1 MVDKHRMFK
10 MDSSEPLVKEARDA
24 GLRYSSDENPG
35 FTRKLQ
41 GNHFVFFRAN
51 GSRIRDEATIARIRK
66 LAIPPAYKDVWICPD
81 ERGHLQATGRDA
93 RGRKQYRY
101 HPFWRQQRDETK
113 FQHMLKFAKALPKI
127 RRRVQ
132 RDLRLPGSPRDKIL
146 ATVVRL
152 LETTVIRVGNDEY
165 ARDNH
170 SYGLTTLRNRHVEA
184 KRGGDITFTFRG
196 KSGKHHEIEL
206 HDPRLAKIILRCQEM
221 PGQELFSYLEDG
233 ATKDVSSQDVNDYLR
248 EITGSDFTAKDF
260 RTWIG
265 TVLAA
270 TAFREFAGVTSERHA
285 RRNANVVIES
295 VAKILGNTPA
305 VCRKAYVH
313 PEIIQSY
320 FEGTTIETLKQR
332 VSEDLGATLTRLKP
346 AEAAVLALLQ
356 RRLQAAA
363 RKSPSR
369 LAKLKR
375 L

>member
-1 MVDKHRMFK
+1 MANH
-10 MDSSEPLVKEARDA
+10 SEADPLVQEAREA
-24 GLRYSSDENPG
+24 GLHYSSDENSG
-35 FTRKLQ
+35 YTRRLAGKHFAFFDTQ
-41 GNHFVFFRAN
+41 GK
-51 GSRIRDEATIARIRK
+51 RIRDEATINRIRK

-81 ERGHLQATGRDA
+81 PRGHLQATGRDD

-113 FQHMLKFAKALPKI
+113 FEHMQKFGQALPKI

-132 RDLRLPGSPRDKIL
+132 RDLRRPGMPREKIL
-146 ATVVRL
+146 ATIVRL

-165 ARDNH
+165 ARENH
-170 SYGLTTLRNRHVEA
+170 SYGLTTMRNRHVEV
-184 KRGGDITFTFRG
+184 KRGDITFSFRG

-206 HDPRLAKIILRCQEM
+206 HDARLAKIIRTCQEM
-221 PGQELFSYLEDG
+221 PGQVLFSYLENG
-233 ATKDVSSQDVNDYLR
+233 EAKHIGSQDVNDYLR

-270 TAFREFAGVTSERHA
+270 TAFQEFKGVVSDKEA
-285 RRNANVVIES
+285 RKNVNMVIES
-295 VAKILGNTPA
+295 VSKILGNTPA

-313 PEIIQSY
+313 PEIIQCY
-320 FEGTTIETLKQR
+320 LEGKTVESLRQR
-332 VSEDLGATLTRLKP
+332 VSEDLRESLTKLKP
-346 AEAAVLALLQ
+346 VETAVLALLQ

-363 RKSPSR
+363 RKSPKR
-369 LAKLKR
+369 LTQLKR